1 MVALRYAAPFGVFR
15 DFTAGFFR
23 ASFPFAPPSAL
34 YGLVLNLLGVE
45 MRGPLG
51 PDPTGVR
58 DDLPYFEVA
67 SAAVGADPSRH
78 SFGAVGDGL
87 RLMPGKGVLFQQL
100 HALPVGSTNKHR
112 IPLTKGNKHHI
123 SPGRRQLLCGVRG
136 VCVVKGESEFESRL
150 RAALKETPWNLES
163 GAPRYGL
170 PFLGDN
176 SFMLE
181 ELESVDLNSDLEVEW
196 IVRTDPESDD
206 DFDGDL
212 QARAPFRLTLWTD
225 RAGMKTTRSAF
236 FVASSGRLSTIPA
249 QAWVRV
255 GPGE

>member
-23 ASFPFAPPSAL
+23 VSFPFAPPSAL
-34 YGLVLNLLGVE
+34 YGLILNLMGVE

-51 PDPTGVR
+51 PDPTGVK
-58 DDLPYFEVA
+58 DGLPRFEIA
-67 SAAVGADPSRH
+67 SAAVGPHPSRH
-78 SFGAVGDGL
+78 SFNVVADGEGL
-87 RLMPGKGVLFQQL
+87 LPGKGVLFQQL

-136 VCVVKGESEFESRL
+136 VCVV
-150 RAALKETPWNLES
+150 RAAPELEARLAEALQETPWTLEG
-163 GAPRYGL
+163 GAARYGL

-181 ELESVDLNSDLEVEW
+181 ELESTELTDLPAEW
-196 IVRTDPESDD
+196 LVRLDPEADD
-206 DFDGDL
+206 DFEGDL
-212 QARAPFRLTLWTD
+212 EARAPFRLTLWAD

-236 FVASSGRLSTIPA
+236 FEVRPGSLAHIPPA
-249 QAWVRV
+249 AWVSV